1 MAFSEGKAI
10 PFWGPIMPSHT
21 EEDLVNGIIGYFSIC
36 WRIEKPFGDKKK
48 SRRREG
54 EGKLGLQVRWRSFS
68 L

>member
-48 SRRREG
+48 AG
-54 EGKLGLQVRWRSFS
+54 GGKEKEN
-68 L
+68 